1 MIKYNLQCKECDIS
15 FDSWFSTSKEYEKL
29 KRKKFITCYS
39 CNSLNVEK
47 SLMSP
52 NIFTSS
58 KNTKIEKKSKKY
70 EEISKTTF
78 EYQKF
83 IKKNFKNVGE
93 NFAYEARMIHYND
106 EKKSKGIY
114 GTASKKELK
123 ELKEEGIKTDII
135 PWLKDNNN

>member
-70 EEISKTTF
+70 EEVSKTIS

-83 IKKNFKNVGE
+83 IKKNFDYVGE
-93 NFAYEARMIHYND
+93 NFTYEARAIHYKY
-106 EKKSKGIY
+106 KKSSRGIY
-114 GTASKKELK
+114 GTATKDDLR
-123 ELKEEGIKTDII
+123 ELKEEGVEIETI
-135 PWLKDNNN
+135 PWGKNTTN